1 LVAISGIDADLESG
15 QITSLIGPNGAGKTT
30 FFNCITGLVSP
41 TDGEILFQKK
51 SLNGLKPFR
60 VTRAGIGRTFQNIR
74 LFRGMTVLENVMVG
88 GDLQGRYGL
97 LGALLRSSKARKSEK
112 ERLDQ
117 SLRLL
122 KFVGLE
128 SQKLKWAKEL
138 SYGDQRRLEI
148 ARALATGPLLLLL
161 DEPAAGMNPNESDRL
176 MELMLQIKEK
186 GVTLLLIE
194 HDMKVVMGISDK
206 IIVLDHGVK
215 IAEGRPCEV
224 QHDPKVIEAYLGG
237 GTA

>member
-1 LVAISGIDADLESG
+1 MDLRRG

-30 FFNCITGLVSP
+30 FFNCVTGLVPP
-41 TDGEILFQKK
+41 TEGEILFQKK
-51 SLNGLKPFR
+51 SLKGLKPFR

-97 LGALLRSSKARKSEK
+97 FGALIRSSKVRKSEK
-112 ERLDQ
+112 ERLEK
-117 SLRLL
+117 SLNLL
-122 KFVGLE
+122 KFIGLE
-128 SQKLKWAKEL
+128 SQKTKWAKEL

-161 DEPAAGMNPNESDRL
+161 DEPAAGMNPNESVRL

-206 IIVLDHGVK
+206 IVVLDHGIK
-215 IAEGRPCEV
+215 IAEGEPREV
-224 QHDPKVIEAYLGG
+224 QHHPKVIEAYLGG
-237 GTA
+237 STASSC